1 MHEKPASKPERRRR
15 RPGARVPRP
24 PGASVEIR
32 LATGTEPELL
42 RHRAML
48 DAYRNKAFDE
58 AAEAARVL
66 AVDTL
71 AFRRFYER
79 FAELMEETKA
89 LPADE
94 WSPVRILSEK

>member
-48 DAYRNKAFDE
+48 E
-58 AAEAARVL
+58 AVGGVE
-66 AVDTL
+66 
-71 AFRRFYER
+71 FPYPGER
-79 FAELMEETKA
+79 II
-89 LPADE
+89 
-94 WSPVRILSEK
+94 SPSS